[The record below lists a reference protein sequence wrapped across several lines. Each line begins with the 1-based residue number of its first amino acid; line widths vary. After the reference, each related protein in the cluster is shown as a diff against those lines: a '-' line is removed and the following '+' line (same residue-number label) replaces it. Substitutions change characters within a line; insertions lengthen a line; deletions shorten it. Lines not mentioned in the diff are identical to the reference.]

1 MKQIFII
8 VSITLLFISCDNKN
22 GIETHLF
29 SPIDKLYSGAFETFY
44 DYIATINK
52 NELTHDKMSEFFNV
66 NFSMIIGNPTL
77 TLPTITEITAVY
89 NDIRTNTYSFICSP
103 SEFNELKLSK
113 LSYMPLTKNSVN
125 IALLDVFL
133 CSENRVP
140 SYKMAFI
147 YNLVFDES
155 KDKWLMNTLTE
166 LNPKNYP
173 DNWKQVEIRDSFK
186 YINENE
192 NNDIKPLLASEL
204 IKGNKILN

>member
-52 NELTHDKMSEFFNV
+52 NELTRDKMSEFFNV

-186 YINENE
+186 YINEKE

>member
-186 YINENE
+186 YINEKE

>member
-52 NELTHDKMSEFFNV
+52 NELTRDKMSEFFNV

-103 SEFNELKLSK
+103 FEFNELKLSK

-186 YINENE
+186 YINEKE

>member
-52 NELTHDKMSEFFNV
+52 NELTRDKMSEFFNV

>member
-52 NELTHDKMSEFFNV
+52 NELTRDKMSEFFNV

-204 IKGNKILN
+204 IKGNKILT

>member
-22 GIETHLF
+22 GIETQLF
-29 SPIDKLYSGAFETFY
+29 SPIDQLYSGAFETFY

-103 SEFNELKLSK
+103 FEFNELKLSK

-155 KDKWLMNTLTE
+155 KDKWLMNTLIE

-186 YINENE
+186 YINEKE

>member
-52 NELTHDKMSEFFNV
+52 NELTRDKMSEFFNV

-140 SYKMAFI
+140 IYKIAFI

>member
-52 NELTHDKMSEFFNV
+52 NELTRDKMSEFFNV

-186 YINENE
+186 YI
-192 NNDIKPLLASEL
+192 
-204 IKGNKILN
+204 